1 MSKSIATIFRLSEK
15 ENEKL
20 KRDAAKVRMTEAH
33 FIRCL
38 LSGYHP
44 PAAPD
49 DRFFDDMEQ
58 ITDVSD
64 KLANSIKLARTEE
77 DWKAIR
83 EEVAGLKNLRF
94 ALMQKYLRGKRA
106 DK

>member
-1 MSKSIATIFRLSEK
+1 MSKSIAKIFRLSEK

-20 KRDAAKVRMTEAH
+20 KRDAAKARMTEAH

-44 PAAPD
+44 PSAPD
-49 DRFFDDMEQ
+49 DRFFDDMER
-58 ITDVSD
+58 ITEVSD
-64 KLANSIKLARTEE
+64 KLADTIKYASSE
-77 DWKAIR
+77 DDRKVIK

-94 ALMQKYLRGKRA
+94 ALMQKYLRGSRT
-106 DK
+106 DR